1 MGPFCFATS
10 LQENKAI
17 SYEAI
22 IFQMN
27 EGGDAVHANNE
38 SACQRQVRGDDL

>member
-1 MGPFCFATS
+1 MGLFVLRYIATR
-10 LQENKAI
+10 NKAI

-38 SACQRQVRGDDL
+38 SACQAIVWW